1 MHLQVSDNSCFVLI
15 HVDDILAMGRRDFV
29 FKKFLTCLK
38 ANYEVPTQLMEKP
51 GDEVHVLKGR
61 MVLQHD
67 FRFAI
72 QTHHKHVQQM
82 CSLLELQGKKTP
94 GHCDMDQCDRPGP
107 CAALN
112 SPVEGF
118 KISARRTLANMSD
131 INDDEGSPNFIR
143 AATLQPVLLIHS
155 LHAISSRHCSMVP
168 DPTQGLAQTWRWL
181 QTPLDVEKHT
191 HLQVQRNF

>member
-1 MHLQVSDNSCFVLI
+1 
-15 HVDDILAMGRRDFV
+15 MGRRDFV
-29 FKKFLTCLK
+29 FKKLLTCLK

-51 GDEVHVLKGR
+51 GDEVHFLKRR

-82 CSLLELQGKKTP
+82 CTLLELQGKKTP

-107 CAALN
+107 RAALN

-131 INDDEGSPNFIR
+131 INGDEGSPNFIR
-143 AATLQPVLLIHS
+143 SNAPTSLADSQLACNFIKALQHGAGFNTGFSANVDMVANALGRGETYPP
-155 LHAISSRHCSMVP
+155 ASSEEF
-168 DPTQGLAQTWRWL
+168 
-181 QTPLDVEKHT
+181 LDEHVEAEAEVTK
-191 HLQVQRNF
+191 R